1 MVILPIL
8 VFFISQ
14 LSIFSQELGPN
25 LELTSKDSIIEHS
38 WHVGIGFNAVDDSGG
53 DMFDEL
59 FAIDSQWNYVYYP
72 SRVNLG
78 GRYFKS
84 GIGGVDA
91 IATYNKYQVGGKLI
105 EGSINTVEKDYYA
118 IDSRV
123 TYDLMKIF
131 KKDSWFDPYVGGVG
145 LGYTKAD
152 NVGRGGTYNA
162 VIGFRTWISE
172 RFGID
177 FNSTGKWRISNDN
190 ATNHLQHGV
199 GVVYRFGIEK
209 GLNESGEEKL
219 ALMEALEKEKQRQL
233 DSLNQVEKEK
243 ELARKLEMERA
254 FAQQRAEEE
263 AKKAARENLLKEIE
277 SQIAELGNA
286 YFDLNS
292 SYLNKKAKTVLIG
305 LAALMEKY
313 PQLELEIS
321 SHADSRG
328 GSDTYNQWLSE
339 RRVNRTLEFLKKQG
353 GVSEARLHGESF
365 GGESQLLN
373 ECDDHTYCPED
384 KHQVNRRSEFKIVK
398 Y

>member
-1 MVILPIL
+1 MKNLAILSIL

-25 LELTSKDSIIEHS
+25 LELTSRDSIIERS
-38 WHVGIGFNAVDDSGG
+38 WHVGIGLNAVDDSG

-59 FAIDSQWNYVYYP
+59 LAVDSQWNYVYFP
-72 SRVNLG
+72 SRINL

-84 GIGGVDA
+84 GIGVDA
-91 IATYNKYQVGGKLI
+91 IATYNKYQVGKLI

-123 TYDLMKIF
+123 TYDLMKVF
-131 KKDSWFDPYVGGVG
+131 KKDSWFDPYVGVG

-152 NVGRGGTYNA
+152 NVGRGTYNA

-209 GLNESGEEKL
+209 VLNESGEEKL

-254 FAQQRAEEE
+254 LAQQRAEEE

-277 SQIAELGNA
+277 LQMEGLGNA

-292 SYLNKKAKTVLIG
+292 SYLNKNAKTVLIG
-305 LAALMEKY
+305 LAAMMEKY

-328 GSDTYNQWLSE
+328 SETYNQWLSE

-353 GVSEARLHGESF
+353 VPETRLHGESF
-365 GGESQLLN
+365 GESQLLN
-373 ECDDHTYCPED
+373 DCDDHTYCPED
-384 KHQVNRRSEFKIVK
+384 KHQINRRSEFKIVN

>member
-1 MVILPIL
+1 MKNLAILPIL

-14 LSIFSQELGPN
+14 QSNFSQELEPN
-25 LELTSKDSIIEHS
+25 LELTSKDSIIERS
-38 WHVGIGFNAVDDSGG
+38 WHVGIGFNAVDDSG

-59 FAIDSQWNYVYYP
+59 FAVDSQWNYVYYP

-78 GRYFKS
+78 RYFKS
-84 GIGGVDA
+84 GIGIDA
-91 IATYNKYQVGGKLI
+91 IATYNKYQEGKLI

-118 IDSRV
+118 VDSRV

-131 KKDSWFDPYVGGVG
+131 KKDSWFDPYVGVG
-145 LGYTKAD
+145 LGYAKAD
-152 NVGRGGTYNA
+152 NVGRGTYNA

-172 RFGID
+172 KFGID
-177 FNSTGKWRISNDN
+177 FNATGKWRISNDN

-254 FAQQRAEEE
+254 FAQQQAEEE

-292 SYLNKKAKTVLIG
+292 SYLNKNAKTVLKG
-305 LAALMEKY
+305 LAEMMEKY

-328 GSDTYNQWLSE
+328 SETYNQWLSE
-339 RRVNRTLEFLKKQG
+339 RRVNRTLEYLMEQ

-365 GGESQLLN
+365 GETQLLN
-373 ECDDHTYCPED
+373 NCDDHTYCPED
-384 KHQVNRRSEFKIVK
+384 KHKVNRRSEFKIVK